1 MKKVLYGGYN
11 SKIYNNKMYEIAH
24 AAMQIGE
31 ELNEKVVFNELSSI
45 MTHFNQIIMSMHK
58 SAMHCQQTEE
68 ALME

>member
-1 MKKVLYGGYN
+1 
-11 SKIYNNKMYEIAH
+11 MYEIAH